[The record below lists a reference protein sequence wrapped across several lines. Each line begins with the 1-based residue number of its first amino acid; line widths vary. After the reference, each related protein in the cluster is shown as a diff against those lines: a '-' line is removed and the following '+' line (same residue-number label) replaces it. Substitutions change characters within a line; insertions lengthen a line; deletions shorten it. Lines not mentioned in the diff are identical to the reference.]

1 MKSFFISTYLGL
13 LFLGVSKLKLGFL
26 RCIMLKKI
34 GKKLEKKWYF
44 VKKRKGEENKGHF
57 FICCIRAQ
65 W

>member
-1 MKSFFISTYLGL
+1 MKSFLISTYLGL

-26 RCIMLKKI
+26 RCIMLKKS
-34 GKKLEKKWYF
+34 EKKWYF